1 MTISAKVIADSISS
15 YGIRLT
21 TMECR
26 YPRMVHSEFNTHR
39 VFSRNAS
46 SSRAIPVERLV
57 QDVIDDPAMPV
68 FWGKNKP
75 GMQAVEELTGGEKEA
90 AISKWLKARDDAVAN
105 ARLLAGSGV
114 HKQLVNRLI
123 EPWCHIRVVVTS
135 TEWANFY
142 TLRRHPDAQPEMKA
156 LADAMWEAQQASTP
170 KLLQPGE
177 WHLPYVTDEDREI
190 IKQKAYDS
198 TKDCNFGCTIDEMD
212 DWNEEPLRYLS
223 AARCARTSYLTHDA
237 RKPNVDEDLKLCE
250 RLLGSGHM
258 SPFEHQG
265 TPDSKPYYNSIWNDR
280 RNKWE
285 NQRKHGN
292 LVGWI
297 QYRHTLPNEST
308 KDR

>member
-1 MTISAKVIADSISS
+1 MTISAKVIEDSISS
-15 YGIRLT
+15 YGICLT

-46 SSRAIPVERLV
+46 SSRAIPVDRLI

-75 GMQAVEELTGGEKEA
+75 GMQAIEELTGGEKEA

-114 HKQLVNRLI
+114 HKQLVNRII
-123 EPWCHIRVVVTS
+123 ESWCHIRVVVTS

-142 TLRRHPDAQPEMKA
+142 ALRRHPDAQPEMKA
-156 LADAMWEAQQASTP
+156 LADAMWEAKQASKP

-177 WHLPYVTDEDREI
+177 WHLPYVLEEEIQAHGGLTDP
-190 IKQKAYDS
+190 
-198 TKDCNFGCTIDEMD
+198 FGA
-212 DWNEEPLRYLS
+212 LRKLS

-237 RKPNVDEDLKLCE
+237 RKPNVDEDVKLCE

-265 TPDSKPYYNSIWNDR
+265 TPDSKPYYNSIWKYR
-280 RNKWE
+280 RNKWK
-285 NQRKHGN
+285 NQHKHGN

-297 QYRHTLPNEST
+297 QYRHTLPNESI